1 MCVNR
6 ANQCK
11 ISGSVR
17 MSSSWFHASIKY
29 IYILNTAHG
38 CDVTAAAAATSIHS
52 AICYRPSDIFMY
64 SYMYTLNKAIFSY
77 SHFILPSNWFYMSF
91 NWCDRLADAK
101 PSGTL
106 SIASFIYCAFCVFF
120 FLITFC
126 YYNNYTRPILNC
138 ETIRVR
144 IYFYKFF
151 SDIFYVAISI
161 TCTAYI
167 RGHRRLRISTAQY
180 ASKQLAMNAIC
191 SIRHLSERYAMTM
204 CATRIIRYV
213 YDVNK

>member
-120 FLITFC
+120 FSWLRSATIT
-126 YYNNYTRPILNC
+126 TILDQFWTVKRFAFEFIFTNSFQ
-138 ETIRVR
+138 I
-144 IYFYKFF
+144 FF
-151 SDIFYVAISI
+151 
-161 TCTAYI
+161 
-167 RGHRRLRISTAQY
+167 
-180 ASKQLAMNAIC
+180 M
-191 SIRHLSERYAMTM
+191 
-204 CATRIIRYV
+204 
-213 YDVNK
+213 